1 MTKLTKFK
9 SNILEAI
16 VIALILLVF
25 TSPLIASAAVDS
37 RKPGAFPIGMDT
49 WYGSVFNTS
58 AQHDEKLPN
67 SRPLKASKT
76 RFGNKISNHS

>member
-1 MTKLTKFK
+1 MTKFK
-9 SNILEAI
+9 SNILEAS
-16 VIALILLVF
+16 VIILALLIF
-25 TSPLIASAAVDS
+25 ASPLVAGAAVDV

-49 WYGSVFNTS
+49 WYGSFFNTS

-76 RFGNKISNHS
+76 RFGNKISDHS